1 MNNIFDKKRNDIFYT
16 PINGEVY
23 ECKFNSVCIKVS
35 GCTDNALLGTGIISL
50 NMDNYMFPIIS
61 MSLIL
66 ADSTEPVDATSGV
79 FSPTKIY
86 RTFDD
91 CIKDNNPL
99 FKQDETYGLLL
110 NTCVIFDTIAGE
122 FTPKKRSGQQ
132 ITTPKQEKRY
142 IDYLH
147 TDGQTLTPTSAILAE
162 KTDRTKTIQN
172 QSMIWSTTSGSL
184 RTAITISAISRTKRA
199 MTLTQ
204 SKYTDFITENRN
216 TYKMVYFH

>member
-1 MNNIFDKKRNDIFYT
+1 MNNIFDKKRNNIFYT

-99 FKQDETYGLLL
+99 FRQDETYGLLL

-122 FTPKKRSGQQ
+122 FTPKKAFWA
-132 ITTPKQEKRY
+132 
-142 IDYLH
+142 
-147 TDGQTLTPTSAILAE
+147 TDNNSQTGE
-162 KTDRTKTIQN
+162 TIYRLFTYR
-172 QSMIWSTTSGSL
+172 WSNFDANVCYFGG
-184 RTAITISAISRTKRA
+184 
-199 MTLTQ
+199 
-204 SKYTDFITENRN
+204 ENRQDEDYSKPIYDLVN
-216 TYKMVYFH
+216 DKWFVKDGYYDKCYFSYKACNDANPIKIHRLYNRK